1 MYFVAFCEDWCSTV
15 AKSWVDEDT
24 KLIKRPPQNEN
35 ATTACKR
42 RIDPKSNWLQI
53 KYTRLL
59 GPYKTF
65 DTARQVEMAA
75 VHLATSDETTVLN
88 IDDKENNPSKRT
100 RQLLL
105 RYQKSEE
112 SSDDNEEEKDNNQ
125 KNKSLPEKNFDYKS
139 NKIVADSD
147 DLLETQPLDYSD
159 FFDGEEYNNL
169 REHETS
175 NKKILV
181 TSIETVKLPFVLAEA
196 DKSSQAPQHI
206 FIKKNNGSNDDAKN
220 NNSTQLDN
228 ASKDKMPNEII
239 HQKNSEK
246 KQWLLTIMQLSLV
259 LRDKNKLLPTNLMRQ
274 FVPAVTKLIEL
285 RKVADGKKH
294 VRDVLAFILDNN
306 FSCKL
311 SWSG

>member
-1 MYFVAFCEDWCSTV
+1 
-15 AKSWVDEDT
+15 
-24 KLIKRPPQNEN
+24 
-35 ATTACKR
+35 
-42 RIDPKSNWLQI
+42 
-53 KYTRLL
+53 
-59 GPYKTF
+59 
-65 DTARQVEMAA
+65 MAA

-112 SSDDNEEEKDNNQ
+112 SSDDNEEE
-125 KNKSLPEKNFDYKS
+125 
-139 NKIVADSD
+139 
-147 DLLETQPLDYSD
+147 
-159 FFDGEEYNNL
+159 
-169 REHETS
+169 
-175 NKKILV
+175 
-181 TSIETVKLPFVLAEA
+181 LPFVLAEA